1 MSASDIYEN
10 APLGKLINYGDRAPK
25 PLARQDRLM
34 NALPARAAGIPAG
47 FLDQTASNRTSR
59 ATRILHAADHITPF
73 LERGRPIGANARER
87 ALQRPARQNGIPGE
101 LVEASLNR
109 YLVPALGSRSIH
121 HVTDTDIANI
131 TNKIVAGG
139 HPQAANTAFWYM
151 RAFSTGV
158 ANRRNGSSRFPREE
172 LENPAPIVK
181 RKRVVNDAE
190 LAAIW
195 TGCEPEPG
203 DIGYSFGSIV
213 KLLMLTGQ
221 RRTEVAAMR
230 WSELNL
236 EAGTWELSGDRT
248 KNEEPTLI
256 PLSTLAVS
264 VPQSVPKTNDTFVF
278 PARGNGKSHFS
289 GYAKGKK
296 ALDGKV
302 NIDGVALENW
312 TLHDLRR
319 TLATNLGRRQVLP
332 HVIEHILNYKAASLT
347 DIGEIYNLYTY
358 VKEKREVLQM
368 WSNHIEWMIKQAAEM
383 DALAA

>member
-302 NIDGVALENW
+302 NIDGVALE
-312 TLHDLRR
+312 
-319 TLATNLGRRQVLP
+319 
-332 HVIEHILNYKAASLT
+332 
-347 DIGEIYNLYTY
+347 
-358 VKEKREVLQM
+358 
-368 WSNHIEWMIKQAAEM
+368 
-383 DALAA
+383 

>member
-1 MSASDIYEN
+1 MSQTA
-10 APLGKLINYGDRAPK
+10 AT
-25 PLARQDRLM
+25 ARRGF
-34 NALPARAAGIPAG
+34 PARDWKI
-47 FLDQTASNRTSR
+47 
-59 ATRILHAADHITPF
+59 
-73 LERGRPIGANARER
+73 
-87 ALQRPARQNGIPGE
+87 
-101 LVEASLNR
+101 R
-109 YLVPALGSRSIH
+109 Y
-121 HVTDTDIANI
+121 
-131 TNKIVAGG
+131 
-139 HPQAANTAFWYM
+139 
-151 RAFSTGV
+151 
-158 ANRRNGSSRFPREE
+158 
-172 LENPAPIVK
+172 PAPIVK

-203 DIGYSFGSIV
+203 DSGYSFGSIV

-236 EAGTWELSGDRT
+236 EAGTWELSGDRP

-278 PARGNGKSHFS
+278 PARGNERSHFS

-312 TLHDLRR
+312 TLHESAQDARDKS
-319 TLATNLGRRQVLP
+319 RQ
-332 HVIEHILNYKAASLT
+332 AAGIAIRHRAHTESQGGVLT

-368 WSNHIEWMIKQAAEM
+368 WSNHIEW
-383 DALAA
+383 L